1 MTRVKDPLYRKIA
14 EGLESSLDPKLF
26 EECAVD
32 LLRSVYPGLVPT
44 GGPHDRGM
52 DGAISTRDGPPTP
65 LVCTTSSRALENL
78 TRSLERYVEGG
89 EESRAVVVATSR
101 VLTPQKRRNLE
112 ARAKKL
118 GFQLKNVHDGKDFA
132 ARLYDS
138 PWWRK
143 KLLGLVGNPPA
154 LSAYPRSWIPEA
166 QVHLAQIFR
175 AQRAS
180 SRVEEPLGRAL
191 LGWDEALC
199 WLRAQEQ
206 DFVLVGPPGIGKTVL
221 LQELAEE
228 GRGLF
233 VATSDEGRIVDA
245 WRESRA
251 KPATSGQGRSKPDFL
266 LLPDVHLQPELLS
279 TLLSLRRELSM
290 DFRIAGTAWRS
301 LQGETRVEWWPAPQ
315 EKAIGGLPRE
325 ATVQVVSSV
334 GIENDDIAEILDQS
348 EVDPHPG
355 DIAPSEH
362 KPGLAVILALQV
374 ARSSAGP
381 GGQQVKSGAEP
392 GGQRVKSGT
401 GPGQPCADDLRLASR
416 SAQQR
421 LHNGALVLRHVRA
434 SCKLDVPDLNVLG
447 VAALGGRNGVTLANI
462 SKALQKSEADVRD
475 VLLRVSS
482 AGILSVGACRDGTVS
497 VVPEALRDA
506 LITSTFFGG
515 ATSLPAERTLALVD
529 DATSATSA
537 TAALVS
543 ALDRG
548 LPVPHDIVRNRLPR
562 DPRDESHRDLWSD
575 YAWAGGKEAVQWIL
589 AQFSHGDGP
598 HQAGEGLVQGDLA
611 STLSH
616 AAPLPPALA
625 AVVAPP
631 SLHFWPR
638 RAVATLLPQ
647 LPNDEARLTDDE
659 VHQAVCD
666 WMRELGANVVPRR
679 ELILEQIA
687 RLSRN
692 NGNRAVLSLVP
703 EVFSLGLESTHSSR
717 LAPGRIDTGFDVL
730 PLDEIKELFALW
742 PKALDVLKRAK
753 RGVAIARDVA
763 ERWRPSPHLHCAH
776 ATDDWCQFVREC
788 AARMISD
795 IVTLADKRPGIVLW
809 AHRTAKEEQ
818 LAVTLPPVDSEI
830 DDLFSPKAGAAVRLS
845 DRQTTERRKAATLA
859 QAGAQDGAREL
870 LRLAEEGT
878 LAGCSPEQQLQDL
891 VEGVAQATEQPTAWV
906 EALAGQNAPPAWV
919 ASFVDVA
926 LARGERSQGIWNVLL
941 ASTKYDDVIVRA
953 GIRHGDVPERV
964 DERIVERMQA
974 VKALPRGMDWKNVSE
989 AWKLRLLRDGREDVA
1004 TTAARAMW
1012 WTGGL
1017 ADASRQL
1024 LSAWVDVAARSDD
1037 ELLLGEVFSSPSPIA
1052 RRVACAWFL
1061 VPRPPPAIDEGDDLE
1076 DEDKMLERLRQAQD
1090 FHRPLDGL
1098 LEKAASV
1105 LDRTTKAKLI
1115 QDMPAETTARAFL
1128 AVVGRDPELYAVLLG
1143 RRDLSRIHLLPFR
1156 NGGARDLAV
1165 RALADGIRRGK
1176 QAGALDAGAEFALR
1190 ALDAG
1195 YGASAIADEI
1205 EPDTSP
1211 IVLASASPRPDQRIA
1226 GIFLDR
1232 RNELRRTMEAWM
1244 EHPSPDVRNIAGHVL
1259 EREF

>member
-65 LVCTTSSRALENL
+65 LVCTTSRNVIGNL
-78 TRSLERYVEGG
+78 TKSLEARPTGG
-89 EESRAVVVATSR
+89 GAGREVVVATSR
-101 VLTPQKRRNLE
+101 FLTPRRRRNLE

-132 ARLYDS
+132 DRLYHN
-138 PWWRK
+138 PRWRK
-143 KLLGLVGNPPA
+143 ELLGLPGDPPA
-154 LSAYPRSWIPEA
+154 LSAYPRPWIPEA
-166 QVHLAQIFR
+166 KEHLAPIFC
-175 AQRAS
+175 ALPAS
-180 SRVEEPLGRAL
+180 SGVEERLGRDP
-191 LGWDEALC
+191 LGWDEALS

-206 DFVLVGPPGIGKTVL
+206 DFVLVGPPGIGKAIL

-279 TLLSLRRELSM
+279 TLLSLRRELGM

-381 GGQQVKSGAEP
+381 GGQ
-392 GGQRVKSGT
+392 RVKSPAGA
-401 GPGQPCADDLRLASR
+401 GQPGADDLRLASR

-421 LHNGALVLRHVRA
+421 LHSGALVLHHVRA
-434 SCKLDVPDLNVLG
+434 SCKLDVPDLDVLG
-447 VAALGGRNGVTLANI
+447 VAALGGRNGVTLANV

-475 VLLRVSS
+475 VLRRVSW
-482 AGILSVGACRDGTVS
+482 AGILSDSAYRDGPVS

-506 LITSTFFGG
+506 LIASTFFDG
-515 ATSLPAERTLALVD
+515 ATSLPAERTLAFVD
-529 DATSATSA
+529 DATSA

-543 ALDRG
+543 ALGRG
-548 LPVPHDIVRNRLPR
+548 LHIPHDIVRNRLPR
-562 DPRDESHRDLWSD
+562 DPRDESHRDLWGD

-589 AQFSHGDGP
+589 AQFSKGGGP

-611 STLSH
+611 STLSL
-616 AAPLPPALA
+616 AAPLPPGLA

-647 LPNDEARLTDDE
+647 LPDDEARLTDDE

-679 ELILEQIA
+679 GLILEEIA

-692 NGNRAVLSLVP
+692 NGERALLSLVP
-703 EVFSLGLESTHSSR
+703 EVFSLGLRSMHGSR

-809 AHRTAKEEQ
+809 AHRTAKGEQ

-1017 ADASRQL
+1017 ADASRRL

-1061 VPRPPPAIDEGDDLE
+1061 VPRPPPAVDASDDLE
-1076 DEDKMLERLRQAQD
+1076 DEDTMLERLRQAQD
-1090 FHRPLDGL
+1090 FDRPLDRL

-1115 QDMPAETTARAFL
+1115 QDMPAETTDRAFL

-1176 QAGALDAGAEFALR
+1176 QAGALDAGAEFALL

-1232 RNELRRTMEAWM
+1232 RDELRQTMAAWM
-1244 EHPSPDVRNIAGHVL
+1244 EHPSPDVREIAGQVL